1 MPLEAFSAASLRR
14 ALVIKLR
21 HHGDVLL
28 ATPVISMLQRMA
40 PQCEVDALV
49 YADTAPMLDG
59 HPALAQLHLIDR
71 NWKRQGL
78 RHQSA
83 AEWRLIRQLRARRY
97 DLVVHLSVHTRGAWL
112 VRLLRPRWSVAPKF
126 RPGFWARSFTHLYPA
141 QSDPLRHTVE
151 TNLDS
156 LRALG
161 MQPAAADKRVIM
173 VPGAAAEARVADLLA
188 QHGLAAGGFIH
199 LHPASRWAF
208 KCWPAARVAA
218 LCDALAA
225 KGWPIVLTSAPDAN
239 EKALIAEVAA
249 ARVGNAGSDSV
260 CLEFPCGGRQA
271 STIDLSGQLALKEL
285 AALTAR
291 ARLFVGVDSAPMHI
305 AAAMGTP
312 VVAIFGP
319 SGDQEWGPWG
329 EGHRVVA
336 SNTHPCRPCG
346 MAGCNDSK
354 LSACLTTLPVAQVL
368 AACEALL
375 ATPPT
380 PCPRQV
386 VTEVRRVA
394 APLANSPAMGRPD
407 GGAA

>member
-1 MPLEAFSAASLRR
+1 MWIDKGRGHFRALWQNGLMPHEAFSAAGLRR

-28 ATPVISMLQRMA
+28 AAPVISTLKRFA

-49 YADTAPMLDG
+49 YADTAPMLEG
-59 HPALAQLHLIDR
+59 HPALAQLHRIDR

-78 RHQSA
+78 RRQGG
-83 AEWRLIRQLRARRY
+83 AEWRLIRDLRARHY

-126 RPGFWARSFTHLYPA
+126 RAGFWARSFTHFYPA
-141 QSDPLRHTVE
+141 QSDPQRHTVD

-161 MQPAAADKRVIM
+161 ITPTAADQRVVL
-173 VPGAAAEARVADLLA
+173 VPGAAAEARVGELLA
-188 QHGLAAGGFIH
+188 RHGLSERGFIH
-199 LHPASRWAF
+199 VHPASRWAF
-208 KCWPAARVAA
+208 KCWPAGRVAA

-225 KGWPIVLTSAPDAN
+225 KGWPLVLTSAPDCG
-239 EKALIAEVAA
+239 EKALIADVCL
-249 ARVGNAGSDSV
+249 ARNGNAVSPAPT
-260 CLEFPCGGRQA
+260 F
-271 STIDLSGQLALKEL
+271 DLSGQLSLKEL

-319 SGDQEWGPWG
+319 SGDREWGPWG
-329 EGHRVVA
+329 AGHRVVA
-336 SNTHPCRPCG
+336 SQNHPCRPCG

-354 LSACLTTLPVAQVL
+354 VSDCLTTLPVAQVL
-368 AACEALL
+368 AACEDLL
-375 ATPPT
+375 
-380 PCPRQV
+380 
-386 VTEVRRVA
+386 
-394 APLANSPAMGRPD
+394 
-407 GGAA
+407 

>member
-1 MPLEAFSAASLRR
+1 MPIDAFSPAKLRR
-14 ALVIKLR
+14 VLVTKLR

-28 ATPVISMLQRMA
+28 ATPVISMLKRMA

-49 YADTAPMLDG
+49 YADTAPMLEG

-78 RHQSA
+78 LPQAA
-83 AEWRLIRQLRARRY
+83 AEWQLISALRARHY
-97 DLVVHLSVHTRGAWL
+97 DLVLHLSVHTRGAWL

-126 RPGFWARSFTHLYPA
+126 RSGFWANSFTHLYPA

-161 MQPAAADKRVIM
+161 LEPTAADKIVTM
-173 VPGAAAEARVADLLA
+173 VPGARATARVVDLLA
-188 QHGLAAGGFIH
+188 QHGLQVGRFVH
-199 LHPASRWAF
+199 VHPASRWAF
-208 KCWPAARVAA
+208 KCWPAERVAA

-225 KGWPIVLTSAPDAN
+225 KAWPIVLSSAPDAN
-239 EKALIAEVAA
+239 EKALIAEVRA
-249 ARVGNAGSDSV
+249 ARDKDAVSPA
-260 CLEFPCGGRQA
+260 P
-271 STIDLSGQLALKEL
+271 TIDLSGQLSLKEL
-285 AALTAR
+285 AALTAQ

-319 SGDQEWGPWG
+319 SGDLEWGPWG
-329 EGHRVVA
+329 EGNRVVA

-354 LSACLTTLPVAQVL
+354 VSACLTSLPVVEVL
-368 AACEALL
+368 AACEELL
-375 ATPPT
+375 
-380 PCPRQV
+380 
-386 VTEVRRVA
+386 
-394 APLANSPAMGRPD
+394 
-407 GGAA
+407 